1 VRKRLSQ
8 QTMHSTPVPVQ
19 VEMSTR
25 KDSEPTEPGHQPR
38 PTPNCGTPPHA
49 RVARPVHIEHNAHLL
64 RSEFRRP
71 MIVAIVKP
79 GASRLRGPLAL
90 QPLHPHWR
98 ETTAR
103 RVAQGRVLAHP
114 LSWSQAVRRKS
125 PRIAPRACIRVF
137 MCVSMT

>member
-1 VRKRLSQ
+1 MRKRLSQ
-8 QTMHSTPVPVQ
+8 HTMHSAPVPVQ
-19 VEMSTR
+19 VEMSIR
-25 KDSEPTEPGHQPR
+25 KESEPTEPGHQPR
-38 PTPNCGTPPHA
+38 PTPNRGTPH
-49 RVARPVHIEHNAHLL
+49 ARPVHIEHNAHLL
-64 RSEFRRP
+64 SSEFRRP

-79 GASRLRGPLAL
+79 GALRLHGPLAL

-103 RVAQGRVLAHP
+103 GVHGKVLAHP

-137 MCVSMT
+137 MCVSMS